1 MTLQSKEICQTQSH
15 RDLVV
20 YSNMPLRQQL
30 AVSFTKKYRQLDF
43 WLHCLL
49 FGLLGLGLWPLT
61 MWFAQTAHD
70 QSRILHAL
78 IVLVMASVML
88 VRFGGVTV
96 TRPLELNASAR
107 RALFAAY
114 GILLLTYLAPFVT
127 QSDLAG
133 LLVIPAYCCA
143 LAAAVRFTFGE
154 GTRQLTRTGAGTL
167 CAFLLLSTFMSP
179 LDWPLRSMAGK
190 WSAYV
195 LELIGQSAEL
205 GLFGQAS
212 EPPML
217 VLVVNEQPFN
227 VASECNGF
235 GVIITS
241 LLLALLLA
249 IHRRLNIFDL
259 GLNLLAG
266 AIIGFMFNIVR
277 IVIIVLL
284 APSMMERYHLMHEI
298 VGGFTYWACLI
309 SVWIAL
315 NGPTKPEQALAK

>member
-1 MTLQSKEICQTQSH
+1 
-15 RDLVV
+15 
-20 YSNMPLRQQL
+20 MPIRRQL
-30 AVSFTKKYRQLDF
+30 AVSFTKKCRQIDF
-43 WLHCLL
+43 WLHCVL
-49 FGLLGLGLWPLT
+49 FGLLGLALWPLT
-61 MWFAQTAHD
+61 IWFAQTAHE

-78 IVLVMASVML
+78 IVLAMASLML
-88 VRFGGVTV
+88 VRFGGVTI

-107 RALFAAY
+107 RALLAAY

-127 QSDLAG
+127 HSNLTG

-154 GTRQLTRTGAGTL
+154 GTYQLTRTVAGTL
-167 CAFLLLSTFMSP
+167 CAFLLLSTFMAP

-195 LELIGQSAEL
+195 LELIGQSTAL
-205 GLFGQAS
+205 GLFGQAG
-212 EPPML
+212 EPPIL
-217 VLVVNEQPFN
+217 VLIVNEQPFH

-241 LLLALLLA
+241 LLLALLLT

-266 AIIGFMFNIVR
+266 VIIGFIFNIVR

-298 VGGFTYWACLI
+298 IGGITYWACLI
-309 SVWIAL
+309 LVWLAL
-315 NGPTKPEQALAK
+315 NGPTKPEKLPAK

>member
-1 MTLQSKEICQTQSH
+1 
-15 RDLVV
+15 
-20 YSNMPLRQQL
+20 MPLRRQL
-30 AVSFTKKYRQLDF
+30 AVSFTEKCRQIDF
-43 WLHCLL
+43 WLHCVL
-49 FGLLGLGLWPLT
+49 FGLLGLALWPLT
-61 MWFAQTAHD
+61 IWFAQTAHE

-78 IVLVMASVML
+78 IVLAMASLML
-88 VRFGGVTV
+88 VRFGGVTI

-127 QSDLAG
+127 HSSLTG

-143 LAAAVRFTFGE
+143 LTAAVRFTFGE
-154 GTRQLTRTGAGTL
+154 GTRQLTRTVAGTL
-167 CAFLLLSTFMSP
+167 CAFLLLSSFMAP

-195 LELIGQSAEL
+195 LELIGQSTAL
-205 GLFGQAS
+205 GIFGQAG

-217 VLVVNEQPFN
+217 VLMVNEQPFH

-266 AIIGFMFNIVR
+266 VIIGFMFNIVR

-284 APSMMERYHLMHEI
+284 APSMMEHYHLMHEI
-298 VGGFTYWACLI
+298 IGGITYWACLI
-309 SVWIAL
+309 LVWLAL
-315 NGPTKPEQALAK
+315 NGPTEPEKLPAK

>member
-1 MTLQSKEICQTQSH
+1 
-15 RDLVV
+15 
-20 YSNMPLRQQL
+20 
-30 AVSFTKKYRQLDF
+30 
-43 WLHCLL
+43 
-49 FGLLGLGLWPLT
+49 
-61 MWFAQTAHD
+61 
-70 QSRILHAL
+70 
-78 IVLVMASVML
+78 
-88 VRFGGVTV
+88 
-96 TRPLELNASAR
+96 
-107 RALFAAY
+107 
-114 GILLLTYLAPFVT
+114 
-127 QSDLAG
+127 
-133 LLVIPAYCCA
+133 
-143 LAAAVRFTFGE
+143 
-154 GTRQLTRTGAGTL
+154 
-167 CAFLLLSTFMSP
+167 MSP

>member
-1 MTLQSKEICQTQSH
+1 
-15 RDLVV
+15 
-20 YSNMPLRQQL
+20 MPLRRQL
-30 AVSFTKKYRQLDF
+30 AVSFTEKYRQIDF
-43 WLHCLL
+43 WLHCVL
-49 FGLLGLGLWPLT
+49 FGLLGLALWPLT
-61 MWFAQTAHD
+61 KWFAQTAHD

-78 IVLVMASVML
+78 IVLAMASLML
-88 VRFGGVTV
+88 VRFGGGTI

-127 QSDLAG
+127 HSTLPG

-143 LAAAVRFTFGE
+143 LTAAVRFTFGE
-154 GTRQLTRTGAGTL
+154 GTRQLSRTVAGTL
-167 CAFLLLSTFMSP
+167 CVFLLLSSFMAP

-195 LELIGQSAEL
+195 LEIIGQSTEL
-205 GLFGQAS
+205 GLFGQAGA
-212 EPPML
+212 PPML
-217 VLVVNEQPFN
+217 VLIVNEQPFH

-249 IHRRLNIFDL
+249 IHRRLNIFDFS
-259 GLNLLAG
+259 LNLLAG
-266 AIIGFMFNIVR
+266 VVIGFIFNIVR

-284 APSMMERYHLMHEI
+284 APSMMEHYHLMHEI
-298 VGGFTYWACLI
+298 IGGVTYWACLI
-309 SVWIAL
+309 LIWLAL
-315 NGPTKPEQALAK
+315 NGPIKPEKAS

>member
-1 MTLQSKEICQTQSH
+1 
-15 RDLVV
+15 
-20 YSNMPLRQQL
+20 MPIRRQL
-30 AVSFTKKYRQLDF
+30 AVSFTEKCRQIDF
-43 WLHCLL
+43 WLHCVL
-49 FGLLGLGLWPLT
+49 FGLLGLALWPLT
-61 MWFAQTAHD
+61 IWFAQTAHE

-78 IVLVMASVML
+78 IVLAMASLML

-107 RALFAAY
+107 RALLAAY
-114 GILLLTYLAPFVT
+114 VILLLTYLAPFVT
-127 QSDLAG
+127 HSNLTG

-154 GTRQLTRTGAGTL
+154 DTHQLTRTVAGTL
-167 CAFLLLSTFMSP
+167 CAFLLLSTFMAP

-195 LELIGQSAEL
+195 LELIGQSTAL
-205 GLFGQAS
+205 GLFGQAG
-212 EPPML
+212 EPPIL
-217 VLVVNEQPFN
+217 VLIVNEQPFH

-266 AIIGFMFNIVR
+266 VIIGFIFNIVR

-298 VGGFTYWACLI
+298 IGGVTYWACLI
-309 SVWIAL
+309 LVWLAL
-315 NGPTKPEQALAK
+315 NGPTEPEKLPAK

>member
-1 MTLQSKEICQTQSH
+1 
-15 RDLVV
+15 
-20 YSNMPLRQQL
+20 MPIRRQL
-30 AVSFTKKYRQLDF
+30 AVSFTKKCRQIDF
-43 WLHCLL
+43 WLHCVL
-49 FGLLGLGLWPLT
+49 FGLLGLALWPLT
-61 MWFAQTAHD
+61 IWFAQTAHE

-78 IVLVMASVML
+78 IVLAMASLML
-88 VRFGGVTV
+88 VRFGGVTI

-107 RALFAAY
+107 RALLAAY

-127 QSDLAG
+127 HSNLTG

-154 GTRQLTRTGAGTL
+154 GTHQLTRTVAGTL
-167 CAFLLLSTFMSP
+167 CAFLLLSTFMAP

-195 LELIGQSAEL
+195 LELIGQSTAL
-205 GLFGQAS
+205 GLFGQAG
-212 EPPML
+212 EPPIL
-217 VLVVNEQPFN
+217 VLIVNEQPFH

-266 AIIGFMFNIVR
+266 VIIGFIFNIVR

-284 APSMMERYHLMHEI
+284 APSMMERFHLMHEI
-298 VGGFTYWACLI
+298 IGGITYWSCLI
-309 SVWIAL
+309 LVWLAL
-315 NGPTKPEQALAK
+315 NGPTEPEKLPAK

>member
-1 MTLQSKEICQTQSH
+1 MTLQSKEICQSRGH

-20 YSNMPLRQQL
+20 YSNMPIRRQL
-30 AVSFTKKYRQLDF
+30 AVSFTKKCRQIDF
-43 WLHCLL
+43 WLHCVL
-49 FGLLGLGLWPLT
+49 FGLLGLALWPLT
-61 MWFAQTAHD
+61 IWFAQTAHE

-78 IVLVMASVML
+78 IVLAMASLML
-88 VRFGGVTV
+88 VRFGGVTI

-107 RALFAAY
+107 RALLAAY

-127 QSDLAG
+127 HSNLTG

-154 GTRQLTRTGAGTL
+154 GTYQLTRTVAGTL
-167 CAFLLLSTFMSP
+167 CAFLLLSTFMAP

-195 LELIGQSAEL
+195 LELIGQSTAL
-205 GLFGQAS
+205 GLFGQAG
-212 EPPML
+212 EPPIL
-217 VLVVNEQPFN
+217 VLIVNEQPFH

-266 AIIGFMFNIVR
+266 VIIGFIFNIVR

-298 VGGFTYWACLI
+298 IGGITYWACLI
-309 SVWIAL
+309 LVWLAL
-315 NGPTKPEQALAK
+315 NGPTKPEKLPAK

>member
-1 MTLQSKEICQTQSH
+1 
-15 RDLVV
+15 
-20 YSNMPLRQQL
+20 
-30 AVSFTKKYRQLDF
+30 
-43 WLHCLL
+43 
-49 FGLLGLGLWPLT
+49 

-78 IVLVMASVML
+78 IVLVMASLIL
-88 VRFGGVTV
+88 VRFGGVTI
-96 TRPLELNASAR
+96 TRTLELNASAR

-127 QSDLAG
+127 HSSLAG

-143 LAAAVRFTFGE
+143 LTAVVRFTFGE
-154 GTRQLTRTGAGTL
+154 GTRQLTRTVAGTL
-167 CAFLLLSTFMSP
+167 CAFLLLSTFMAP
-179 LDWPLRSMAGK
+179 LDWPLRTMAGK

-195 LELIGQSAEL
+195 LELIGQSTEL
-205 GLFGQAS
+205 GLFGQAG
-212 EPPML
+212 EPPIL
-217 VLVVNEQPFN
+217 VLMVNEQPFH

-241 LLLALLLA
+241 LLIALLLA

-284 APSMMERYHLMHEI
+284 APSMMEHYYLMHEI

-309 SVWIAL
+309 LVWISL
-315 NGPTKPEQALAK
+315 NGPTEPEKALAK

>member
-1 MTLQSKEICQTQSH
+1 
-15 RDLVV
+15 
-20 YSNMPLRQQL
+20 MPLRRQL
-30 AVSFTKKYRQLDF
+30 AASFTEKCRQIDF
-43 WLHCLL
+43 WLHCIL
-49 FGLLGLGLWPLT
+49 FGFLGLALWPLT
-61 MWFAQTAHD
+61 IWFAQTAHD

-78 IVLVMASVML
+78 IVLVMASLML
-88 VRFGGVTV
+88 VRFGGVTI
-96 TRPLELNASAR
+96 TRTLELNASAR
-107 RALFAAY
+107 RALFATY

-127 QSDLAG
+127 HSSLAG

-143 LAAAVRFTFGE
+143 LTAVVRFTFGE
-154 GTRQLTRTGAGTL
+154 GTRQLTRTVAGTL
-167 CAFLLLSTFMSP
+167 CAFLLLSTFMAP

-195 LELIGQSAEL
+195 LELIGQSTEL
-205 GLFGQAS
+205 GLLGQAG
-212 EPPML
+212 EPPIL
-217 VLVVNEQPFN
+217 VLMVNEQPFH

-241 LLLALLLA
+241 LLIALLLA

-266 AIIGFMFNIVR
+266 MLIGFMFNIVR

-284 APSMMERYHLMHEI
+284 APSMMEHYHLMHEI

-309 SVWIAL
+309 LVWISL
-315 NGPTKPEQALAK
+315 NGPTEPEKALAT

>member
-1 MTLQSKEICQTQSH
+1 
-15 RDLVV
+15 
-20 YSNMPLRQQL
+20 
-30 AVSFTKKYRQLDF
+30 
-43 WLHCLL
+43 
-49 FGLLGLGLWPLT
+49 
-61 MWFAQTAHD
+61 MWFAQTAHG

-78 IVLVMASVML
+78 IVLVMASLIL
-88 VRFGGVTV
+88 VRFGGVTI
-96 TRPLELNASAR
+96 TRTLELNASAR

-127 QSDLAG
+127 HSSLAG

-143 LAAAVRFTFGE
+143 LTAVVRFTFGE
-154 GTRQLTRTGAGTL
+154 GTRQLTRTVAGTL
-167 CAFLLLSTFMSP
+167 CAFLLLSTFMAP
-179 LDWPLRSMAGK
+179 LDWPLRSTAGK

-195 LELIGQSAEL
+195 LELIGQNTEL
-205 GLFGQAS
+205 GLFGQAG
-212 EPPML
+212 EPPIL
-217 VLVVNEQPFN
+217 VLMVNEQPFH

-241 LLLALLLA
+241 LLIALLLA

-259 GLNLLAG
+259 CLNLLAG

-284 APSMMERYHLMHEI
+284 APSMMEHYHLMHEI

-309 SVWIAL
+309 LAWISL
-315 NGPTKPEQALAK
+315 NGPTEPEKALAK